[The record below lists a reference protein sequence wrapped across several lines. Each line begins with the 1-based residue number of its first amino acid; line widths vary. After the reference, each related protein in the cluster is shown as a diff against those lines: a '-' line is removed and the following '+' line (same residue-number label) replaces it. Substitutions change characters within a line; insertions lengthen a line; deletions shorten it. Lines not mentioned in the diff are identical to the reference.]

1 MLSLKEWTV
10 VVACFIVLM
19 VGSEAY
25 SQTAEANASNYQT
38 QGSVGS
44 QTATTEAYA
53 NQGQEQGQTAI
64 SGGGSVANSGNATV
78 GFNNSFNGAE
88 PIRYL
93 PVPAALPIENYQA
106 TIFGRPDYQDKGAD
120 FVSMRQLIEAM
131 NYVDLK
137 ADVAGEKSIRVVTQM
152 LIPLPEGHPKKTP
165 KDKSKVTEKP
175 LKIAFEINDGEAVNN
190 GFKPIAVLSVQTKKP
205 DKSNSA
211 SLAVKIGKVAQH
223 MQANTVIFLTE
234 GSSKKLYSS
243 GWGVGFSYNYAQ
255 VGSKPSDNGSVGSG
269 GFGYSQGQAGYK
281 DLVYLT
287 AIVGVRKP
295 Q

>member
-1 MLSLKEWTV
+1 MKLQHWTLAL
-10 VVACFIVLM
+10 ACFMML
-19 VGSEAY
+19 GLCHDAKA
-25 SQTAEANASNYQT
+25 QTAEANASNVQS
-38 QGSVGS
+38 QGSVGTMS
-44 QTATTEAYA
+44 TTASAE
-53 NQGQEQGQTAI
+53 QGQQQGQTAI

>member
-1 MLSLKEWTV
+1 MKLQHWTLAL
-10 VVACFIVLM
+10 ACFMML
-19 VGSEAY
+19 GLCHDAKA
-25 SQTAEANASNYQT
+25 QTAEANASNVQS
-38 QGSVGS
+38 QGSVGTMS
-44 QTATTEAYA
+44 TTASAE
-53 NQGQEQGQTAI
+53 QGQQQGQTAI

-165 KDKSKVTEKP
+165 KDKSKITEKP

-211 SLAVKIGKVAQH
+211 SLAVKIGKVAAH
-223 MQANTVIFLTE
+223 MKANTVIFLTE

-287 AIVGVRKP
+287 AIVGTRKAE
-295 Q
+295 